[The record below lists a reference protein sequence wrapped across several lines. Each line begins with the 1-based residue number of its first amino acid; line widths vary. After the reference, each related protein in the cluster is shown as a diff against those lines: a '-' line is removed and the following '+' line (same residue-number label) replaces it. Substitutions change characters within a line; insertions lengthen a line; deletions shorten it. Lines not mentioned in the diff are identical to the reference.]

1 MDRTKVNEI
10 IKKIPEW
17 RDVDNL
23 KIETL
28 KGLTNTNYLVT
39 ANGKRF
45 VLRVSGQNT
54 ERLGINRKHEL
65 EVLKAVSDAGIGAP
79 VEHYLLPEGHLV
91 TKYIDGH
98 HLTLDEYRTPES
110 IQRIVSTVKRLHK
123 LPLVSAIFSPFRL
136 VESYAEQAQRMRVPL
151 PHDFDLMCKKMAK
164 VEKEQTDDKYPWRRF
179 CHNDLFCV
187 NVIDNGKIWFI
198 DWEFSGVGDIY
209 YDLATLTYAYD
220 SPKTLPDSLQEYM
233 LVCYFGNVSAEH
245 WIRLEGMKYMVM
257 FFTAMWGLLQ
267 QGMQNEGHVQEIEGF
282 NFLEYAKVT
291 FDEMRKVL

>member
-17 RDVDNL
+17 RDADNL
-23 KIETL
+23 QIEPL
-28 KGLTNTNYLVT
+28 EGLTNTNYSVT
-39 ANGKRF
+39 ANRKRF

-54 ERLGINRKHEL
+54 ERLGINRNHEF

-123 LPLVSAIFSPFRL
+123 LPLVSATFSPFHR
-136 VESYAEQAQRMRVPL
+136 VERYSEQAQMMSVPL
-151 PHDFDLMCKKMAK
+151 PHDFDLMCKKMEK
-164 VEKEQTDDKYPWRRF
+164 VEKEQTDDKYPWQRF

-220 SPKTLPDSLQEYM
+220 SPKTLPHNLQEYM
-233 LVCYFGNVSAEH
+233 LACYFGNVSEEN

-282 NFLEYAKVT
+282 NFLEYANVT
-291 FDEMRKVL
+291 FEEMRKVF